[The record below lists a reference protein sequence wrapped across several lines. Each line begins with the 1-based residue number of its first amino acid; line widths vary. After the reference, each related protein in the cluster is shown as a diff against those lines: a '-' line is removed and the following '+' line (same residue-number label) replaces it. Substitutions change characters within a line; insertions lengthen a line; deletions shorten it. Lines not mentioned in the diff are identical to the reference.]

1 MYNHFIPNFLTKF
14 LSKCTILTPH
24 SRIRDKQAEIKL
36 IQDKLVVPTQDIKD
50 LELDEEELSAE
61 LEEETQKW
69 HARWP
74 EQEECCMIL
83 KLELSRVQAEVS
95 NL

>member
-36 IQDKLVVPTQDIKD
+36 IQDKLVAPTQEIKD
-50 LELDEEELSAE
+50 LEHQRLTLLLWMSPAQHVLS
-61 LEEETQKW
+61 
-69 HARWP
+69 
-74 EQEECCMIL
+74 M
-83 KLELSRVQAEVS
+83 SVV
-95 NL
+95 